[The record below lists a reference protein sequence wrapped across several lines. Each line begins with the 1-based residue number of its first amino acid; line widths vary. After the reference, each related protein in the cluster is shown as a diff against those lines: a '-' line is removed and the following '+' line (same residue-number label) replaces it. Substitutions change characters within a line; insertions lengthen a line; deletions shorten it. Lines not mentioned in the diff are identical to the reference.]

1 MRTMHEAVASVNG
14 QELLEQAREM
24 VGYVEQA
31 FQAGQAAHEVEKA
44 LWDRV
49 LELGRHALGMF
60 FRLCGDGDEGER
72 VSLADGQPLRRL
84 EALHARDYQSV
95 FGRFELQRVVYGTR
109 EAHED
114 RICAVGCPAK
124 APEERVLLPASG
136 LGSVAGGGDAVCSG
150 EYPDGQDAG
159 L

>member
-1 MRTMHEAVASVNG
+1 MHEAVASVNG

-31 FQAGQAAHEVEKA
+31 FQAGQAVHEVEKA
-44 LWDRV
+44 LWAQV
-49 LELGRHALGMF
+49 LALGRHALGMF

-84 EALHARDYQSV
+84 EALHPRDYLCV

-109 EAHED
+109 EGQKIAQVPLD
-114 RICAVGCPAK
+114 ARLQLPKSVFSYLLQDWDQSLAVEMPFAQG
-124 APEERVLLPASG
+124 
-136 LGSVAGGGDAVCSG
+136 
-150 EYPDGQDAG
+150 
-159 L
+159 